1 MLMIGWLDLG
11 RSKYGAAN
19 EDPRSQPRERAVD
32 LRRTVECVGQAS
44 KGRRVVRSDRVV
56 AALALAF
63 RSNALARR
71 PLSIDLLVAYRGP
84 IAFGRSPMEGR
95 NSAAAHPPTSM
106 TSEAAALTGNA
117 AESHPAPTSDATL
130 RDLYRQMWIHAA
142 GARGWLALS
151 SVMLIASQLIKLL
164 VPWFAARA
172 VDALARATGGHGS
185 LAECL
190 PWVAG
195 IVAASVGC
203 WLLHGPGRIIERSVA
218 LRVRRSLTD
227 RLYAR
232 LSGAPLAWHEK
243 QHSVELAH
251 RVTQSSEAL
260 VSFTQSQFMY
270 LQSAVNLV
278 GPLVALALLSSLI
291 GGLTLV
297 GVFAISLTIV
307 SFDRALMRLARQE
320 NDANRRHSAA
330 LVDCLSNVATVMC
343 LRLQEATRRL
353 LSRRLEASVEP
364 VKRSISLN
372 EWKWC
377 AVDLL
382 SVGLS
387 WVLVV
392 VYVWRSNSEGILV
405 LGSVI
410 MVYQYTQQAGGVI
423 GSLASNLQSFAR
435 MRTDFASAAPI
446 WAAPQCRPEAFAKR
460 DWRCIDLCNLS
471 FEHDVASDDPGVRR
485 GGVRNV
491 SMRLHAGERIA
502 LVGPSGS
509 GKSTLLRL
517 LAALYAPTGGHI
529 EVDGVA
535 TLSGRGLGSVAML
548 IPQDAQVF
556 ETSVRENVEVDSG
569 ADEEA
574 LRWAART
581 SMFDSVLATL
591 PLGWDTPVVQGGFNL
606 SGGQRQRLCLA
617 RGVLAARGSSV
628 LLLDEPTSALDPMTE
643 GVVYERLMASFPR
656 ACVIASVHRMA
667 LLEHFD
673 RVALMQDGHLLDVGT
688 QEELLARQ
696 PLFKTLLEAQSAP
709 GAQGASR
716 AGSR

>member
-1 MLMIGWLDLG
+1 M
-11 RSKYGAAN
+11 
-19 EDPRSQPRERAVD
+19 
-32 LRRTVECVGQAS
+32 
-44 KGRRVVRSDRVV
+44 
-56 AALALAF
+56 
-63 RSNALARR
+63 
-71 PLSIDLLVAYRGP
+71 
-84 IAFGRSPMEGR
+84 
-95 NSAAAHPPTSM
+95 
-106 TSEAAALTGNA
+106 
-117 AESHPAPTSDATL
+117 PASDATV

-164 VPWFAARA
+164 VPWFAAQA
-172 VDALARATGGHGS
+172 VDALARATGGRG

-203 WLLHGPGRIIERSVA
+203 WLLHGPGRVIERSVA

-232 LSGAPLAWHEK
+232 LSGAPLSWHEK

-251 RVTQSSEAL
+251 RLNQSSDAL

-278 GPLVALALLSSLI
+278 GPLLALTVLSSLI
-291 GGLTLV
+291 GGLALA
-297 GVFAISLTIV
+297 GVFAISLTII

-343 LRLQEATRRL
+343 LRLQAATRRL

-364 VKRSISLN
+364 VRRSISLN

-382 SVGLS
+382 SVVLS
-387 WVLVV
+387 WVLVAI
-392 VYVWRSNSEGILV
+392 YAWRSNSGGILV

-423 GSLASNLQSFAR
+423 GSLASNLQGFAR

-446 WAAPQCRPEAFAKR
+446 WAAPQCPPAASVQREWR
-460 DWRCIDLCNLS
+460 DIDLCNLS
-471 FEHDVASDDPGVRR
+471 FEHDAASEDPTARR

-491 SMRLHAGERIA
+491 SLRLHAGERVA

-517 LAALYAPTGGHI
+517 LAGLYAPTGGHI
-529 EVDGVA
+529 EEDGVA
-535 TLSGRGLGSVAML
+535 ALGGRDLASLATL

-556 ETSVRENVEVDSG
+556 EASLRENVDFDSG

-617 RGVLAARGSSV
+617 RGLLAAQGSSV
-628 LLLDEPTSALDPMTE
+628 LLLDEPTSSLDPMTE
-643 GVVYERLMASFPR
+643 ASVYERLMASFPR
-656 ACVIASVHRMA
+656 TCVIASVHRMA

-673 RVALMQDGHLLDVGT
+673 RVALMRDGRLLDVGT
-688 QEELLARQ
+688 QGELLARQ
-696 PLFKTLLEAQSAP
+696 PLFKTLLDAQSAS
-709 GAQGASR
+709 GAQGEAQ
-716 AGSR
+716 AGLR